1 VDEPLPALRSADTN
15 WRFAVAGAKDLS
27 KQEVV
32 KLQQYLRKVFGTEA
46 LQVRARQKAADAAEI
61 YLRDEFLGVVSKDIE
76 DGDTC
81 YQFNMTILEYD
92 LDET

>member
-1 VDEPLPALRSADTN
+1 
-15 WRFAVAGAKDLS
+15 VAKSKDLGND
-27 KQEVV
+27 EVV

-46 LQVRARQKAADAAEI
+46 LQVRPRQKAADAAEI

-81 YQFNMTILEYD
+81 YQVNMTILDVD
-92 LDET
+92 LDEA